1 MINQKID
8 KRISFS
14 IIFMYI
20 TLLANYSL
28 KQFLNINNDYQRE
41 LVSLFFYIIILFVYL
56 INFKY
61 VLKRISNLIL
71 FIMIAFL
78 VIMLFNYILYPD
90 NFKYIDIVSIVF
102 SVFSF
107 FSFIFYTSLK
117 NKDTFFI
124 LFIQSVYI
132 QSFFSILYFLSIDF
146 NNTIFYSMSYSYYI
160 LPLLLL
166 LIWKMFKSFKIID
179 LFLFLLNLV
188 FLISVGSRGPLVVVM
203 IFLIILFVNKII
215 KFRNKSQFLISMS
228 LVTLLFLL
236 IININNII
244 IYLTNILSNRGITS
258 RTISTILDPSSVF
271 LSGRDTVYSY
281 TLDYINKRPIL
292 GYGVWGDRK
301 VLSSIDQAYPHN
313 IFLEILMQ
321 YGIIIGSLILITLLG
336 LIFYRFL
343 KGSNNKEKY
352 FFAFSLGFLP
362 LLVSGSYLTS
372 YDFWLFLAIFINY
385 NVENRKIK

>member
-20 TLLANYSL
+20 TLLANHSL
-28 KQFLNINNDYQRE
+28 KQFFNISNNYQRE
-41 LVSLFFYIIILFVYL
+41 LVSLFFYIMILFVYL

-71 FIMIAFL
+71 FIMITFL
-78 VIMLFNYILYPD
+78 VIILFNYILYPD

-117 NKDTFFI
+117 NKDIFFI

-132 QSFFSILYFLSIDF
+132 QSFFSILYFLSIYF
-146 NNTIFYSMSYSYYI
+146 NNTFFYSMSYSYYI
-160 LPLLLL
+160 FPLLLL

-179 LFLFLLNLV
+179 LFLFLLNLM
-188 FLISVGSRGPLVVVM
+188 FLIIIGSRGPLVAVM

-215 KFRNKSQFLISMS
+215 KFRNKSQFLINVS
-228 LVTLLFLL
+228 LVTFLFLL
-236 IININNII
+236 IININKII
-244 IYLTNILSNRGITS
+244 IYLINILSNHGIKS
-258 RTISTILDPSSVF
+258 RAISLFLDPSADFS
-271 LSGRDTVYSY
+271 SGRDILYYY
-281 TLDYINKRPIL
+281 TLNYINKRPIL
-292 GYGVWGDRK
+292 GYGILGDRK
-301 VLSSIDQAYPHN
+301 VLHAYPHN
-313 IFLEILMQ
+313 IFLELLMQ

-343 KGSNNKEKY
+343 KKSNNKEKY
-352 FFAFSLGFLP
+352 FFAFSLGFIT

-372 YDFWLFLAIFINY
+372 YNFWLFLAIFINY
-385 NVENRKIK
+385 DVENRKIK